1 MNVLILSCN
10 NGGGHNAVAQALQEI
25 FDAHGDT
32 CCIRDCLSFISDN
45 VSNAVARSHNFMYRH
60 APEAFADSYR
70 RSEQNPDFFREN
82 HNARRFIDLGKYQ
95 LGRFIRDGHYEA
107 VLCTHVFAAMML
119 TAAKKKYSL
128 AIASGI
134 VETDYTCTP
143 GAADNDVDFHFVPTY
158 AVQIQLMDPGVLPEH
173 ILVSGIPV
181 RKSLYERLN
190 KEAAK
195 RRLGVAP
202 DHKHLLMMGGSMG
215 CGPIPE
221 LLDALYLRLDEDVE
235 ISVVCGSN
243 ERVKKSLESSYGHLR
258 NIHVLG
264 YVADMSSLYDS
275 ADLLMTKPGGISTT
289 EAAVKRLPMVLVN
302 AVAGCEAYNL
312 SFFVGSGGAVSAE
325 TEHELAESCLRLL
338 HDDKGRTAMAQ
349 ALERII
355 LGNNRE
361 VIYSAMKLLSERN
374 CVWTA

>member
-60 APEAFADSYR
+60 APEAFADCYR

-95 LGRFIRDGHYEA
+95 LGRFIRDGRYEA

-119 TAAKKKYSL
+119 TAAKKKYGL
-128 AIASGI
+128 VTATGI

-158 AVQIQLMDPGVLPEH
+158 AVQIQLMDQGVLPEH

-181 RKSLYERLN
+181 RKSLYERLD
-190 KEAAK
+190 KEDAK
-195 RRLGVAP
+195 RHLGLTP
-202 DHKHLLMMGGSMG
+202 DCRHLLIMGGSMG
-215 CGPIPE
+215 CGPIPQ
-221 LLDALYLRLDEDVE
+221 LLEVLSSVAGQDIE
-235 ISVVCGSN
+235 ISVICGNNGNLYRELFDEYRSFD
-243 ERVKKSLESSYGHLR
+243 RIHLYGFVQDISLMM
-258 NIHVLG
+258 
-264 YVADMSSLYDS
+264 DC
-275 ADLLMTKPGGISTT
+275 ADLLLTKPGGISTT

-325 TEHELAESCLRLL
+325 TEHGLAESCLRLL